1 MKLRVIIN
9 KLSLQTFRILR
20 VVAHSLG
27 FYFPCIHIGCKHA
40 EEAVRFAE
48 VHYRQRATDTGSGFS
63 CNNHIAVAN
72 CTHCYVMYLKSYL
85 LQMHI
90 QEVKPSPTTQKRP
103 TGQNI
108 WTCPWCDAM
117 LSIKTYGKFVY
128 KTVKRTCFRIW
139 GLMPQWN
146 YLF

>member
-1 MKLRVIIN
+1 MFFSTDHRGRSRIHHGVEKWRQHTILSKFPKNPMKSRVIIN

-27 FYFPCIHIGCKHA
+27 FYVPCIHIGCKHA

-108 WTCPWCDAM
+108 
-117 LSIKTYGKFVY
+117 
-128 KTVKRTCFRIW
+128 
-139 GLMPQWN
+139 
-146 YLF
+146 